1 MHEYVVLKDRILW
14 RDGSCTVKPER
25 YAEFLGQH
33 QKPTKLFVTEL
44 DADIQKYNALV
55 PKEKQIQIK
64 EDLDPLSLKWKI
76 PQKYLD
82 MSFADIHEYIVE
94 LLDDELRRNDFSD
107 DEQEERCIVVEREL
121 RLFNSLNYLDVL
133 KLMIYVVSKMRE
145 NNVVWG
151 VGRGSS
157 VASYVLYLIGVHDV
171 DSVKF
176 GLDYNEFLR

>member
-1 MHEYVVLKDRILW
+1 MHDFVVLKDRILW

-25 YAEFLGQH
+25 YAEFLAQY
-33 QKPTKLFVTEL
+33 QKPTQLFVTEL
-44 DADIQKYNALV
+44 DQDVAKYNSLV

-64 EDLDPLSLKWKI
+64 DDLDPISLKWKI
-76 PQKYLD
+76 PSEY
-82 MSFADIHEYIVE
+82 MNMTSEDILEYVLV
-94 LLDDELRRNDFSD
+94 LLASEFKRNDFTE
-107 DEQEERCIVVEREL
+107 DEQEERGIVVEREL
-121 RLFNSLNYLDVL
+121 RLFEGLGHLDVL
-133 KLMIYVVSKMRE
+133 KTMIYIVQEFTK
-145 NNVVWG
+145 NKVVWG